1 MTEKTTISEKI
12 VLLKGIELFESLS
25 IGELAA
31 IGSVVEEVDYP
42 DGEII
47 IKEGDAGDTLF
58 LMIRGEVSVIKDI
71 GKPNEIE
78 IDRMRNGEYFGE
90 MALFGDT
97 VRSVSIRTEKPSDF
111 MVLYKQEFKE
121 IVREYPQIALE
132 ICKVLSSRIRHLH
145 RKIEDRDYCKENIS
159 EKQSSSINAK

>member
-1 MTEKTTISEKI
+1 
-12 VLLKGIELFESLS
+12 
-25 IGELAA
+25 
-31 IGSVVEEVDYP
+31 
-42 DGEII
+42 
-47 IKEGDAGDTLF
+47 
-58 LMIRGEVSVIKDI
+58 MIRGEVSVIKDI

>member
-1 MTEKTTISEKI
+1 MMEKTTISEKI

-25 IGELAA
+25 VGELAA
-31 IGSVVEEVDYP
+31 IASVAEEVDYP
-42 DGEII
+42 AGEII

-58 LMIRGEVSVIKDI
+58 LMIKGEVSVIKDL
-71 GKPNEIE
+71 GESNEIE
-78 IDRMRNGEYFGE
+78 IDRMRDGEYFGE

-97 VRSVSIRTEKPSDF
+97 ARSVSIRTEKPSDF

-132 ICKVLSSRIRHLH
+132 ICKVLSGRIRHLH

-159 EKQSSSINAK
+159 ETRSSSLNAK

>member
-1 MTEKTTISEKI
+1 MTDETTISEKI

-31 IGSVVEEVDYP
+31 IASVVEEVDYP

-78 IDRMRNGEYFGE
+78 IDRMGDGEYFGE